1 MVAQE
6 RRPIRNSSSMT
17 SALDQSFRGWWFPV
31 VRSQE
36 IGLRH
41 IHRSQLLNQ
50 ELAIWRDDDGQ
61 INAWENRCPHRG
73 TRLSIGLNTG
83 EEIRCQYHG
92 WRYASQ
98 NGQCTFI
105 PAHPDMEPSTRY
117 CVNTFECIEKN
128 GYVWVRLEK
137 DNDEDTESLLPLA
150 ENLSST
156 TLRSVYTMASATRI
170 SDWLISECESQLKVN
185 FPSLEYSLTEI
196 QQRHAFCLEA
206 LSINNQTDKSVTMS
220 IYLHPLTDDA
230 TVIHP
235 LLNASIS
242 PEIRL
247 DELRRYNRLFGTIRD
262 VCETSNVLN

>member
-1 MVAQE
+1 MAAQA
-6 RRPIRNSSSMT
+6 RRPIWDNSSMT
-17 SALDQSFRGWWFPV
+17 SVLDQSFRGWWFPV

-50 ELAIWRDDDGQ
+50 ELAIWRDDGGQ

-83 EEIRCQYHG
+83 AEIKCQYHG

-98 NGQCTFI
+98 SGQCTFI
-105 PAHPDMEPSTRY
+105 PAHPNMEPSPRY
-117 CVNTFECIEKN
+117 CVNTYECIEKY

-137 DNDEDTESLLPLA
+137 DKDKDEDIESLFVLT
-150 ENLSST
+150 EKLSLT
-156 TLRSVYTMASATRI
+156 TLRSVYTMASTTRI
-170 SDWLISECESQLKVN
+170 RDWLINNCESQLKVN
-185 FPSLEYSLTEI
+185 SPSLGCSLTGI
-196 QQRHAFCLEA
+196 QQHHSFCLEA
-206 LSINNQTDKSVTMS
+206 LSINNQTEKSVTMF

-262 VCETSNVLN
+262 VCETDNV

>member
-1 MVAQE
+1 
-6 RRPIRNSSSMT
+6 MT
-17 SALDQSFRGWWFPV
+17 SVLDQSFRGWWFPV

-50 ELAIWRDDDGQ
+50 ELAIWRDDGGQ

-83 EEIRCQYHG
+83 AEIKCQYHG

-98 NGQCTFI
+98 SGQCTFI
-105 PAHPDMEPSTRY
+105 PAHPNMEPSPRY
-117 CVNTFECIEKN
+117 CVNTYECIEKY

-137 DNDEDTESLLPLA
+137 DKDKDEDIESLFVLT
-150 ENLSST
+150 EKLSLT
-156 TLRSVYTMASATRI
+156 TLRSVYTVASTTRI
-170 SDWLISECESQLKVN
+170 RDWLISNCESQLKVN
-185 FPSLEYSLTEI
+185 SPSLGCSLTGI
-196 QQRHAFCLEA
+196 QQHHSFCLEA
-206 LSINNQTDKSVTMS
+206 LSINNQTEKSVTMF

-262 VCETSNVLN
+262 VCETDNV

>member
-1 MVAQE
+1 
-6 RRPIRNSSSMT
+6 MT
-17 SALDQSFRGWWFPV
+17 SVLDQSFRGWGVPV

-50 ELAIWRDDDGQ
+50 ELAIWRDDGGQ

-83 EEIRCQYHG
+83 AEIKCQYHG

-98 NGQCTFI
+98 SGQCTFI
-105 PAHPDMEPSTRY
+105 PAHPNMEPSPRY
-117 CVNTFECIEKN
+117 CVNTYECIEKY

-137 DNDEDTESLLPLA
+137 DKDKDEDIESLFVLT
-150 ENLSST
+150 EKLSLT
-156 TLRSVYTMASATRI
+156 TLRSVYTMASTTRI
-170 SDWLISECESQLKVN
+170 RDWLINNCESQLKVN
-185 FPSLEYSLTEI
+185 SLSLECSLTEI
-196 QQRHAFCLEA
+196 QQHHSFCLEA
-206 LSINNQTDKSVTMS
+206 LSINNQTEKSVTMF

-262 VCETSNVLN
+262 VCETDNV